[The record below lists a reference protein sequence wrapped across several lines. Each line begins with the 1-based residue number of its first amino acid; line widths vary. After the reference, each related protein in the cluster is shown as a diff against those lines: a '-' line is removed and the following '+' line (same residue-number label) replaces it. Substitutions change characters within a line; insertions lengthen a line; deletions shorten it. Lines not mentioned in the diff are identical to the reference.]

1 MKIILMAGLGIIK
14 ISVFN
19 AFLFSLISSFI
30 WVVCV
35 LVLLIF
41 LDKNIFFLFELIRIY
56 NYVIYFVL
64 FLFLLIFFI
73 KKHFKEK
80 I

>member
-1 MKIILMAGLGIIK
+1 
-14 ISVFN
+14 
-19 AFLFSLISSFI
+19 
-30 WVVCV
+30 
-35 LVLLIF
+35 LLIF